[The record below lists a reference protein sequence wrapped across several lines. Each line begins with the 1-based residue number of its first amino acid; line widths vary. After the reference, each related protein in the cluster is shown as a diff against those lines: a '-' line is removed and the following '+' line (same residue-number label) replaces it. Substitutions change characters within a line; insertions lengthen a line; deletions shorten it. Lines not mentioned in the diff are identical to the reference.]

1 MNPEN
6 IRKALARAEELQ
18 AQAAEAMARLVASNE
33 RLAALH
39 LLVARLEAEAEECP
53 ANKNQQ
59 EAK

>member
-1 MNPEN
+1 MNTEN

-18 AQAAEAMARLVASNE
+18 TQAAEAMARLVASNE

-39 LLVARLEAEAEECP
+39 LLVARLEAEAAESP

-59 EAK
+59 EGK